1 MPVAS
6 LKGALFLLES
16 KRESIHYLAML
27 WIVVVAIILGAYLIG
42 SVPSGYLAGRA
53 KGVDLRVAGS
63 GNIGATN
70 ALRVLGKKWG
80 YTVFAADAF
89 KGWLAVTLALEVG
102 RRFMPDYAIPCG
114 VLAAGFCVIGHN
126 FPVWLGFKG
135 GKGIATSA
143 GIMIG
148 LFPIWV
154 FLFGIGLWTV
164 LFFAT
169 RYVSVASIA
178 AAISLP
184 TSSFVLMLMGL
195 CDWLRVCIAGILCLL
210 ALWRHKP
217 NIERL
222 MAGTEKRFEKKRP
235 EPQP

>member
-1 MPVAS
+1 
-6 LKGALFLLES
+6 LLES
-16 KRESIHYLAML
+16 NRESIHYLAML
-27 WIVVVAIILGAYLIG
+27 WIVVIAIIVGAYLIG
-42 SVPSGYLAGRA
+42 SIPSGYLAGLS
-53 KGVDLRVAGS
+53 KGVDLRKVGS

-80 YTVFAADAF
+80 YAVFAADAF
-89 KGWLAVTLALEVG
+89 KGWLTVTLALLVG
-102 RRFMPDYAIPCG
+102 ERFLPDYAIPCG

-135 GKGIATSA
+135 GKGIATSG

-154 FLFGIGLWTV
+154 FLFGITVWTV
-164 LFFAT
+164 LFFTT
-169 RYVSVASIA
+169 RYVSIASIGA
-178 AAISLP
+178 AVSLP
-184 TSSFVLMLMGL
+184 TSSAVLTLMGL
-195 CDWLRVCIAGILCLL
+195 CDWLRVAIAGILCLL

-222 MAGTEKRFEKKRP
+222 LAGTEKRFEKKRP
-235 EPQP
+235 QPQT

>member
-1 MPVAS
+1 LPVAS
-6 LKGALFLLES
+6 SKGALFLLES
-16 KRESIHYLAML
+16 NRESIHYLAML
-27 WIVVVAIILGAYLIG
+27 WIVIIAIVLGAYLIG
-42 SVPSGYLAGRA
+42 SVPSGYIAGLA
-53 KGVDLRVAGS
+53 KGVDLRKTGS

-80 YTVFAADAF
+80 YTVFLADAF
-89 KGWLAVTLALEVG
+89 KGWLAVTLALAVG
-102 RRFMPDYAIPCG
+102 QRFLPEYAIPCG
-114 VLAAGFCVIGHN
+114 VLAAACCVIGHN
-126 FPVWLGFKG
+126 FPVWLGFEG

-154 FLFGIGLWTV
+154 FLFGITLWTI

-195 CDWLRVCIAGILCLL
+195 CDWLRVSVAGILCLL

-222 MAGTEKRFEKKRP
+222 LAGTEKRFEKKRP
-235 EPQP
+235 QPQS